1 VDHSA
6 KKENT
11 SPAPGKRVVPYW
23 LLAAIAA
30 YCIQALAD
38 TITDDSLL
46 DNINTPQVHSINP
59 EMSAPSIEVAN
70 DLGNEVK
77 GYGLALT
84 DVSVE
89 QESCYWEWRVRT
101 GGNPTA
107 TVMVGVSNRRNSKFY
122 EILASSSVP
131 PEQHG
136 TKFMCTVSDLKDGDV
151 IGVVVQQSEL
161 PMIQL
166 FVNGEVEDG
175 LQVTRFRGT
184 VFPSIYLP
192 QGANVSASFLYTEE
206 QFIHGPPGP
215 QFHPLIAERSLM

>member
-1 VDHSA
+1 MGQCCSFC
-6 KKENT
+6 
-11 SPAPGKRVVPYW
+11 KRFLPSSVIE
-23 LLAAIAA
+23 LSGAA
-30 YCIQALAD
+30 D
-38 TITDDSLL
+38 GTTTDESLL
-46 DNINTPQVHSINP
+46 DNINTPQVHSINH

-101 GGNPTA
+101 GGNSTA
-107 TVMVGVSNRRNSKFY
+107 TVMVGVSNKRNSTFY

-192 QGANVSASFLYTEE
+192 QQGANNVSASFLYTEE

>member
-1 VDHSA
+1 MGQCCCSLCKRFLPSSVIELSGSA
-6 KKENT
+6 SAVEET
-11 SPAPGKRVVPYW
+11 
-23 LLAAIAA
+23 
-30 YCIQALAD
+30 
-38 TITDDSLL
+38 TDESLL
-46 DNINTPQVHSINP
+46 ENSIPQVHSINP

-101 GGNPTA
+101 GDDSTRSA
-107 TVMVGVSNRRNSKFY
+107 ITVMVGVSNRRNAKFY

-131 PEQHG
+131 PQQHG
-136 TKFMCTVSDLKDGDV
+136 TKFMCTASDLKDGDI

-166 FVNGEVEDG
+166 YVNGEIESG

-184 VFPSIYLP
+184 VYPSIYLP
-192 QGANVSASFLYTEE
+192 EGANTSASFLYTDE
-206 QFIHGPPGP
+206 QFVHGPPAP
-215 QFHPLIAERSLM
+215 QFQPLIAERSLM

>member
-1 VDHSA
+1 MIELSGSA
-6 KKENT
+6 
-11 SPAPGKRVVPYW
+11 
-23 LLAAIAA
+23 
-30 YCIQALAD
+30 AD
-38 TITDDSLL
+38 ATTDESLL
-46 DNINTPQVHSINP
+46 ENNIPQVHSINP
-59 EMSAPSIEVAN
+59 EMSAPSIKVAN

-77 GYGLALT
+77 GCGLALT

-107 TVMVGVSNRRNSKFY
+107 TVMVGVSNRRNSTFF

-184 VFPSIYLP
+184 VYPSIYLP
-192 QGANVSASFLYTEE
+192 QGSTANVSASFLYTEE

-215 QFHPLIAERSLM
+215 QFHPLITERCLM